1 MTAKLGMFLLI
12 SVALTMTIFLFQTSL
27 TKTAEL
33 MGTSAPNMVSAGDSI
48 QQFDKGGYTLDNDL
62 VGVIQNLDVESQAN
76 VEEGTGNV
84 FSDAFKSVRNW
95 ILKLP
100 GIRHIIGPLNALPT
114 FFSGMFPGDY
124 KEVGFALGYL
134 WYAIVAVTLIM
145 WIRGG
150 SQ

>member
-12 SVALTMTIFLFQTSL
+12 SVALSMTIFIFQTSL
-27 TKTAEL
+27 DQTADL
-33 MGTSAPNMVSAGDSI
+33 MDTTAPGMVSAGDNI

-62 VGVIQNLDVESQAN
+62 TDVIQNLDVESQSS
-76 VEEGTGNV
+76 VDEGGNI

-114 FFSGMFPGDY
+114 FFSGMFPGEY
-124 KEVGFALGYL
+124 KAVGFALGYL